1 MDQQC
6 FIYINLNS
14 PSPAE
19 QPPTK
24 TSKLSKSH
32 SKTKP
37 QPDSLKEISLIN
49 SPPSHKK
56 TNRKQYFPERSQK
69 TLEIV
74 EEKPG
79 KRLKTGEILDSQ
91 GERRA
96 VFLNKPANT
105 VSKTQA
111 KPHKSRENG
120 TKPEKIIR
128 NEKLSLDEYLK
139 KIEKE
144 LNLEDFTHK
153 AETFQKDL
161 NLLEENIQENKIL
174 EEFKQ
179 DFEANPLQK
188 IQEKAQIHEKSPI
201 VPQQS
206 SLESK
211 KTSVN
216 L

>member
-24 TSKLSKSH
+24 TSKISKSH

-37 QPDSLKEISLIN
+37 APGSIKEISLTN
-49 SPPSHKK
+49 SPPNHKK
-56 TNRKQYFPERSQK
+56 TNRKQYFSEK
-69 TLEIV
+69 TVEIV

-79 KRLKTGEILDSQ
+79 KRLKTGETLDSQ

-96 VFLNKPANT
+96 VFQNKPANA
-105 VSKTQA
+105 VSKTQT

-120 TKPEKIIR
+120 TKPEKIVR

-188 IQEKAQIHEKSPI
+188 IQEKAQLHEKSPI

-206 SLESK
+206 SSESK
-211 KTSVN
+211 KKHR
-216 L
+216 